1 MNIQINCKGNVD
13 KNHLLYI
20 YYNLQNWI
28 NQYKEDEKYKNNYKY
43 INGKRR
49 YYRKLTGN
57 WSISTNIEMTCNGR
71 TMFFKIKEK

>member
-1 MNIQINCKGNVD
+1 MNIQINCKDNVD
-13 KNHLLYI
+13 KDYLLYI
-20 YYNLQNWI
+20 YYNLQDWI

-43 INGKRR
+43 INGQRR